1 MINLILERQRQEI
14 NATLGRLELP
24 GPAFKI
30 FCTLEPLPPVI
41 PPGIY
46 PLVYEYSAKFKRHL
60 WELKNVPGHSEIKIH
75 NGNTSSDST
84 ACVLLGMR
92 HGTLNGQPA
101 VLSSRF
107 ALNAFHIAMQGFK
120 DASIEVIDLI
130 GD

>member
-1 MINLILERQRQEI
+1 MIKIILERQRQEL

-41 PPGIY
+41 PVGIY
-46 PLVYEYSAKFKRHL
+46 PLVYEYSAKFRRYL
-60 WELKNVPGHSEIKIH
+60 WELKNVPGHTEIKIH
-75 NGNTSSDST
+75 NGNTAEST
-84 ACVLLGMR
+84 MACVLIGMR

-107 ALNAFHIAMQGFK
+107 ALNSFHIAMQSFK
-120 DASIEVIDLI
+120 SASIEIIDLV